1 MIKENYLYELIS
13 YLKIDLQSYITYL
26 KLNNRYELRYYC

>member
-1 MIKENYLYELIS
+1 MIKENYFCELIS

-26 KLNNRYELRYYC
+26 KLNNRYELRGYC

>member
-1 MIKENYLYELIS
+1 MIKENYFCELIS
-13 YLKIDLQSYITYL
+13 YLKIDLQSDMTYL

>member
-1 MIKENYLYELIS
+1 MIKENYFYEFIS